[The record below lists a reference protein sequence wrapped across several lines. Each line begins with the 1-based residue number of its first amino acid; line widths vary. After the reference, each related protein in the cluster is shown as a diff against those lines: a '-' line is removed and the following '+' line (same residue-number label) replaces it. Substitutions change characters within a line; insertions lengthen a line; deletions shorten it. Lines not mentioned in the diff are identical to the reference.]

1 MVKGVF
7 KAKKLGGLL
16 VDAGLITGDQLR
28 QALDLQKAKGGRL
41 GDLLLDLRFLSRE
54 SLLAFLGDKCGVST
68 VSLSEYGAVP
78 ADVLAL
84 LPEPIA
90 RRSRMIPL
98 RREGDTLTVA
108 MADPLDVFLTDD
120 LRLLTGC
127 RIHAV
132 VASEEEIRSAIE
144 ARYGEVCNV
153 PSVDGQIRF
162 APAGEEGPSL
172 GDPDGRAAN
181 LLNVLLENAARAG
194 ASAVHLEPGENS
206 IKVRYRIG
214 GKLLPRPEISGRF
227 QEGLAVRVKT
237 LARMNPFETVAPQEG
252 HIRAKVSG
260 REMDIR
266 VSTLPT
272 FFGEKIALR
281 FTDGVL
287 PELYLQKL
295 GFEAED
301 EARLRDVL
309 AAPGGLV
316 LIVGGV
322 GSGKTTTFYASL
334 LHVFRPDRH
343 VAAMEDPV
351 ERCLPGV
358 IQIQARPHAGLTVA
372 SGIRSLLRQDADLIG
387 VGDIRSDEDVGAV
400 LEAVQAGVPVIA
412 TLRAAGWAAAVE
424 RFRRAGASSR
434 ELAAAVKAVVV
445 QRRVRTL
452 CRTCRESYNLSNE
465 NPLLGIPAELTAGSG
480 PASFFR
486 ARGCGDCGGTGR
498 RGEILLASVLVADEE
513 FRTDLLAGPGFDG
526 DGLRTAAL
534 RKALDGTIS
543 LDDALL

>member
-1 MVKGVF
+1 MVKGTS

-16 VDAGLITGDQLR
+16 VEAGLISGDQLR

-54 SLLAFLGDKCGVST
+54 SLLTFLGDKCGVAT
-68 VSLSEYGAVP
+68 VTLSEFGDVP
-78 ADVLAL
+78 PEVLTL

-90 RRSRMIPL
+90 RRNRMIPL
-98 RREGDTLTVA
+98 RREGNTLTVA

-127 RIHAV
+127 DIRAV
-132 VASEEEIRSAIE
+132 VASETEIREAVE
-144 ARYGEVCNV
+144 ARYGEACRV

-162 APAGEEGPSL
+162 SPPEEEGPSIA
-172 GDPDGRAAN
+172 DPDGRAAN

-194 ASAVHLEPGENS
+194 AAAVHLEPGENS
-206 IKVRYRIG
+206 IKVRYRVG
-214 GKLLPRPEISGRF
+214 GRLLPRPEISGRF
-227 QEGLAVRVKT
+227 QEGLGVRVKT

-272 FFGEKIALR
+272 FFGEKVVLR
-281 FTDGVL
+281 FMDGVL
-287 PELYLQKL
+287 PELYLEKL

-309 AAPGGLV
+309 AAGGGLV
-316 LIVGGV
+316 LIVGGA

-334 LHVFRPDRH
+334 LHVVRPDRH

-358 IQIQARPHAGLTVA
+358 VQIQARPHAGLTVA
-372 SGIRSLLRQDADLIG
+372 SGIRSLLRQDADWIG
-387 VGDIRSDEDVGAV
+387 VGDIRSGEDAGAA

-412 TLRAAGWAAAVE
+412 TLRAAGWAAAVDKL
-424 RFRRAGASSR
+424 RRAGTSPR
-434 ELAAAVKAVVV
+434 ELAAALKAVVV

-452 CRTCRESYNLSNE
+452 CRTCRESYNLSRE
-465 NPLLGIPAELTAGSG
+465 NPLLGIPAALAPGSG
-480 PASFFR
+480 PVSFFR
-486 ARGCGDCGGTGR
+486 ARGCGACRGTGR
-498 RGEILLASVLVADEE
+498 GGDILLAAVLVADEE
-513 FRTDLLAGPGFDG
+513 FKTGLVAGAGFDG
-526 DGLRTAAL
+526 DVLRTAAL